1 MKNVLIVFLLAV
13 LVLFSGLFIVDERE
27 VVVITHSPKDSKV
40 YTTGIHWNLP
50 FYGQFNYVFVNQ
62 RNSHILIELSN
73 ESTNQKE
80 LVKFNVSW
88 LVQDPVVYV
97 NYLNLN
103 NRKKFEETMANFIEV
118 KILAS
123 IVAQISSDADLIR
136 LLNNKQLNIEDP
148 ELGIKIASL
157 DVSEIEAI
165 KQTVKNQPNS
175 DLSAESAY
183 AKAISIMQDTNKQK
197 QQTLNKLKAENPE
210 FYSYYSLIRQY
221 QMTAKN
227 KNEVPPFDKLYSR

>member
-1 MKNVLIVFLLAV
+1 MKNVLIIFLLGV

-50 FYGQFNYVFVNQ
+50 FYGQFNYVYVNQ
-62 RNSHILIELSN
+62 RNSHVLIELSN

-80 LVKFNVSW
+80 LVKFNVTW
-88 LVQDPVVYV
+88 AVQDPVVYV
-97 NYLNLN
+97 NFLNLN
-103 NRKKFEETMANFIEV
+103 NRKKLEENMANFIES
-118 KILAS
+118 KILTNV
-123 IVAQISSDADLIR
+123 VAQISSDVDLIK
-136 LLNNKQLNIEDP
+136 LLNSKQVNIQNP
-148 ELGIKIASL
+148 ELGIKIISL
-157 DVSEIEAI
+157 DVSEIDVI
-165 KQTVKNQPNS
+165 RQTVKNQSNS

-183 AKAISIMQDTNKQK
+183 AKAISIMQETNKQK
-197 QQTLNKLKAENPE
+197 QQTLDKLKAENPE

>member
-1 MKNVLIVFLLAV
+1 MKNVLIIFLLGV

-50 FYGQFNYVFVNQ
+50 FYGQFNYVYVNQ

-80 LVKFNVSW
+80 LVKFNVTW
-88 LVQDPVVYV
+88 AVQDPVVYV
-97 NYLNLN
+97 NFLNLN
-103 NRKKFEETMANFIEV
+103 NRKKLEENMANFIES
-118 KILAS
+118 KILTNV
-123 IVAQISSDADLIR
+123 VAQISSDVDLIK
-136 LLNNKQLNIEDP
+136 LLNSKQVNIQNP
-148 ELGIKIASL
+148 ELGIKIISL
-157 DVSEIEAI
+157 DVSEIDVI
-165 KQTVKNQPNS
+165 RQTVKNQSNS

-183 AKAISIMQDTNKQK
+183 AKAISIMQETNKQK
-197 QQTLNKLKAENPE
+197 QQTLDKLKAENPE